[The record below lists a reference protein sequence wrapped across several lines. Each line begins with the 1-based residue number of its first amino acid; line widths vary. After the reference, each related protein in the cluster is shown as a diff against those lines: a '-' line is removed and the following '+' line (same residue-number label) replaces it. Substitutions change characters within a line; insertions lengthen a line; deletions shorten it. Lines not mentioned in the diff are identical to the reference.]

1 MGVWICAVGSCK
13 PIGYHDWCCVDRQ
26 LRGGTSDARRDRYC
40 SQCVSPVPWEFRSW
54 MGNRASTY
62 HENRKISDCAGHLEI
77 QMRRPDPWMERT
89 GQRLSKCT
97 QE

>member
-1 MGVWICAVGSCK
+1 MESQTSWRHRFVEWASGHALWEVARHLAITIGAAWIGSY
-13 PIGYHDWCCVDRQ
+13 G
-26 LRGGTSDARRDRYC
+26 
-40 SQCVSPVPWEFRSW
+40 VPWEFRSW